1 MRHLLKRWM
10 PERQNLS
17 PLEQRVLDY
26 LFDHPERVIR
36 CKAEDLAK
44 TLFVS
49 TATISRTCQALGFR
63 GFQELKYA
71 LQQELQRDP
80 GGSEAPA
87 SFPLQQHVDR
97 FRRDFEETIRRLD
110 YEKIRQAAELIHESP
125 RIEFF
130 GVGNSLFP
138 CLEAAKKLTFAGKWC
153 NARTDWDDLEV
164 TAQSMSGT
172 DLAFLVSYSGET
184 RSILHFARTLKAN
197 RVKMISLTGP
207 HPNRLEKMADIALK
221 GHMTDC
227 CFGNLDL
234 CSRFPMN
241 LLLDLV
247 IIEYI
252 RRWKTPSQSGEP

>member
-1 MRHLLKRWM
+1 MSGPRVSGISGTEIRPAAGTPEGSLRKRS
-10 PERQNLS
+10 PGVLS
-17 PLEQRVLDY
+17 P
-26 LFDHPERVIR
+26 
-36 CKAEDLAK
+36 CNN
-44 TLFVS
+44 TW
-49 TATISRTCQALGFR
+49 TGFA
-63 GFQELKYA
+63 GT
-71 LQQELQRDP
+71 
-80 GGSEAPA
+80 
-87 SFPLQQHVDR
+87 
-97 FRRDFEETIRRLD
+97 FEETIRRLD

>member
-36 CKAEDLAK
+36 CKAEELAK

-71 LQQELQRDP
+71 LQQELQREPD
-80 GGSEAPA
+80 SSDATA
-87 SFPLQQHVDR
+87 SFPLQKHVDR
-97 FRRDFEETIRRLD
+97 FRRDFEQTIRHLD
-110 YEKIRQAAELIHESP
+110 YEKIRQAAALIHESP

-197 RVKMISLTGP
+197 RVKMISLTGT

-221 GHMTDC
+221 GHMTD
-227 CFGNLDL
+227 
-234 CSRFPMN
+234 
-241 LLLDLV
+241 
-247 IIEYI
+247 
-252 RRWKTPSQSGEP
+252 